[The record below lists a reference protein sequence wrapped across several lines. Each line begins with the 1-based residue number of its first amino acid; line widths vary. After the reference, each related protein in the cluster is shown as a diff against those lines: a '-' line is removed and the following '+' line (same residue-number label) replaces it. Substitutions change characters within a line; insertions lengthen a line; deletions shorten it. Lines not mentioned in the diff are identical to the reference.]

1 MAGLC
6 RLGSAARAIAEAAT
20 RLGISLPKGRN
31 LDALFRRL
39 LDEEGRELL
48 FELIG
53 AVAHRLRRTKDASD
67 FGLPANE
74 VREIVAV
81 SNSSMG
87 PDSSAVRRLRMV
99 LIRFAFFGPGRRA
112 GSIDFTHQILADYFA
127 ARYATSM
134 LERAL
139 KSADSTG
146 EALKR
151 HGQDLVIRAIGTAPV
166 ISGSLFYRY
175 FVQALEKT
183 LSYGAF
189 WSRSFGP
196 PICRNKM

>member
-1 MAGLC
+1 
-6 RLGSAARAIAEAAT
+6 
-20 RLGISLPKGRN
+20 
-31 LDALFRRL
+31 
-39 LDEEGRELL
+39 
-48 FELIG
+48 
-53 AVAHRLRRTKDASD
+53 
-67 FGLPANE
+67 
-74 VREIVAV
+74 
-81 SNSSMG
+81 
-87 PDSSAVRRLRMV
+87 MV

-175 FVQALEKT
+175 FVQALGKNPKLRRFLEQIVRTSDLQEQNVNDFLQLLLRESHSAAKLQRPT
-183 LSYGAF
+183 GSSGLWGSMSGI
-189 WSRSFGP
+189 FGG
-196 PICRNKM
+196 RT